1 MPLPIV
7 LSDLPPPVVH
17 PSRVHQTTMAAGA
30 VVQSAPP
37 EPADSAP
44 NLGLLSLTMSPQNGQ
59 DEATPAADRA
69 TWVVDSNP
77 TEVAGPETW
86 MSPPG
91 AMESEATSS
100 PLESVSA
107 TDTLAENALAEGA
120 SAIDPLAEDAPEGGI
135 SVADT
140 PGEGVPGEG
149 VPAEDTSAEAAP
161 GEGDPAEAASGEDA
175 GEDTSEEDVPA
186 DTLNPALLRL
196 LADTQTFSLERQ
208 MVTASGNVLVQ
219 FGDTQFAAERVW
231 VNLNNR
237 YLRAEGDVFFNRNQ
251 QILEADTATYNL
263 LQGSGRLTNGRG
275 ALRLSSLTEDLT
287 GVLFPND
294 LSPQSLDY
302 RLGSQGSI
310 SQVTSPGGYAFTLN
324 STALIFGGGAA
335 DVGRIRFEAS
345 QIDFDAMGWYGNNL
359 RLTNDPF
366 SPPELEL
373 RGNRVSFVPL
383 SEEEDEFCIDNPRL
397 VFDQGLSLPLVR
409 RCYQLQRGQ
418 LPADTFNPLFVNI
431 GYDNRDRDGLF
442 IERSVPV
449 FEAGD
454 FQISLSPQIYLS
466 RWLDQ
471 NDGLGM
477 LSNLGLV
484 ARAEGS
490 LGPRTSATGL
500 VSLPGLDFKNFTN
513 RVRANLRVQ
522 QLVGTHR
529 LGVEYTYRDRLF
541 NGSLG
546 FQDVQTSMGVLLESP
561 VIPLGETGVNLA
573 YQLSGQYV
581 TANTDQAALLDPGV
595 GIGLTSLGRFQ
606 GAADLSRSFS
616 LWQGTAKPSTATEG
630 LRYSPQPVVP
640 FLALVAGLRGVAT
653 YYTNGNLQESLD
665 ARVTMVGQLGHLA
678 RNHWDYT
685 QFNLGISSNFIGGEG
700 SPFLFD
706 RLVDQNTLSGGIVQQ
721 IYGPVLLGF
730 QTAFNLDT
738 GQEIDTRFSVEYRR
752 RTYGLVAQYSP
763 TQETGFLGFRLS
775 QFDWVGRPD
784 PFDGDATNQN
794 VQVR

>member
-7 LSDLPPPVVH
+7 LSDLPPTVVH
-17 PSRVHQTTMAAGA
+17 PSRVHQTTLAAGA

-37 EPADSAP
+37 ESADSAP
-44 NLGLLSLTMSPQNGQ
+44 NLRVLSQTMSPQTVQ
-59 DEATPAADRA
+59 DEAIPATDGA
-69 TWVVDSNP
+69 TWVVEPSP
-77 TEVAGPETW
+77 TEVAGPETL
-86 MSPPG
+86 MLRPRTTG
-91 AMESEATSS
+91 SEVISS
-100 PLESVSA
+100 PLERVSDA
-107 TDTLAENALAEGA
+107 DPLAENALAAGA
-120 SAIDPLAEDAPEGGI
+120 SATDPPSEDAPAAGVSVANTPAEDA
-135 SVADT
+135 STADT
-140 PGEGVPGEG
+140 TGEGA
-149 VPAEDTSAEAAP
+149 PAEEATGEEATGEDT
-161 GEGDPAEAASGEDA
+161 GEDA
-175 GEDTSEEDVPA
+175 SEEDVPA
-186 DTLNPALLRL
+186 NALNPALLRL
-196 LADTQTFSLERQ
+196 LADTQTFSPERQ

-219 FGDTQFAAERVW
+219 FGDTQLAAERVW

-263 LQGSGRLTNGRG
+263 LQGSGRLTHGRG
-275 ALRLSSLTEDLT
+275 ALRLSSLTEDLAGIT
-287 GVLFPND
+287 FPND
-294 LSPQSLDY
+294 LPPQPLDY

-324 STALIFGGGAA
+324 STALIFGGGAT
-335 DVGRIRFEAS
+335 DVGRIRFETS
-345 QIDFDAMGWYGNNL
+345 QIDFDAMGWYGDNL

-431 GYDNRDRDGLF
+431 GYDNRDRDGFF
-442 IERSVPV
+442 IERAFPV
-449 FEAGD
+449 VEAES
-454 FQISLSPQIYLS
+454 FQVSLSPQLYLS

-471 NDGLGM
+471 NDGLGA

-513 RVRANLRVQ
+513 RVRANLRVR
-522 QLVGTHR
+522 QLIGTHR
-529 LGVEYTYRDRLF
+529 LGLEYTYRDRLF

-546 FQDVQTSMGVLLESP
+546 FQDVQTSTGVLLESP
-561 VIPLGETGVNLA
+561 IIPLGDTGMNLT

-581 TANTDQAALLDPGV
+581 TANTDQASLLDPGV
-595 GIGLTSLGRFQ
+595 GIGLTSLFRFQ
-606 GAADLSRSFS
+606 GAADLSRSFP

-653 YYTNGNLQESLD
+653 YYTSSDLQESLS

-678 RNHWDYT
+678 RNYWDYT
-685 QFNLGISSNFIGGEG
+685 QFNLGFSGSFIGRDD

-706 RLVDQNTLSGGIVQQ
+706 RLVDQNTVSGGIVQQ

-738 GQEIDTRFSVEYRR
+738 GREIDTRFSVEYRR

-784 PFDGDATNQN
+784 PFDSDATNQN